1 MKKMVFMAAFVAA
14 TAAFVACSSNDDLV
28 QQKPDVPEEQIE
40 EGTPMTIIVSDLA
53 TRGTD
58 FSSTNPLL
66 AFKLYSTMLTPQEA
80 ALATPPETPS
90 WTKGK
95 GLSRDD
101 GDSDWTTNG
110 VLAWPD
116 EAEHTFFAINVA
128 NDNEFADFAENDGAG
143 DDHPDL
149 PVVTATTC
157 NFNYK
162 MPISVKPKTD
172 PEEADDYYYNS
183 ADLKDLLVAKTTGSS
198 TTGDPVGSLTIN
210 FTHALAQITK
220 VKLYVNK
227 TRLAGK
233 DKGGSVAAGSDY
245 NVFRIGGMRIGG
257 LKTVGKYT
265 FDAATPWTVDVAGNG
280 INEDVFEIPLKYDDF
295 DHNVFY
301 AKGSADNK
309 FELTLSDGGF
319 YLIPQQAT
327 GEVVSKGTRFD
338 ITGAYVELDAQV
350 CVLNVED
357 IADVVEDEDN
367 DGLNSASW
375 RVGKYLDDG
384 ENNWKWNR
392 FASDAIG
399 YGQIRCPLKFALL
412 EENKTYTLV
421 LDLGMAVIK
430 TNGEEGTT
438 SADEAVFEGLDILA
452 E

>member
-53 TRGTD
+53 SRGND
-58 FSSTNPLL
+58 FNSTTNLL
-66 AFKLYSTMLTPQEA
+66 TAFKLYSSLD
-80 ALATPPETPS
+80 S
-90 WTKGK
+90 YWTAGK
-95 GLSRDD
+95 LMEYKNDN
-101 GDSDWTTNG
+101 WTTNNS
-110 VLAWPD
+110 LSWPD

-128 NDNEFADFAENDGAG
+128 DNDEFADIAENSGAG
-143 DDHPDL
+143 DDYPDL

-157 NFNYK
+157 SFNYK
-162 MPISVKPKTD
+162 MPISVKPKAD

-183 ADLKDLLVAKTTGSS
+183 EDLKDLLVATTTGSS
-198 TTGDPVGSLTIN
+198 TTGDPAGSLTIN

-233 DKGGSVAAGSDY
+233 DNTIANGSDY

-265 FDAATPWTVDVAGNG
+265 FGAATPWTVDAAGNG

-438 SADEAVFEGLDILA
+438 SADEPVFEGLDILA